1 MSKPASQT
9 HTEHQVTIRSYGQD
23 NRIEKE
29 ETTTT
34 VTDGFI
40 AAESEGGEDVAK
52 MSGDGCYAEPSPVA
66 ELRGSTTVIR
76 EIDLGE
82 AGNLVIALVSR

>member
-9 HTEHQVTIRSYGQD
+9 HTEHRVTVRTYGEE
-23 NRIEKE
+23 NRIERE

-34 VTDGFI
+34 ITDGFVVTR
-40 AAESEGGEDVAK
+40 SEEGDGEDRAPR
-52 MSGDGCYAEPSPVA
+52 DGCYAEPSPVA
-66 ELRGSTTVIR
+66 ESRGTTTVIR